1 MIPAKVAGTWQT
13 TDGEL
18 KLEQKYQM
26 ISGSL
31 QIGAVNAPVQGKVIG
46 NDIVLTAGRTI
57 FTGKVNDG
65 TIEGTATDSGKE
77 TKWSLKMKK

>member
-1 MIPAKVAGTWQT
+1 VNGVWDTAE
-13 TDGEL
+13 GEL

-31 QIGAVNAPVQGKVIG
+31 QTGAVNAPVTGKVIG

-57 FTGKVNDG
+57 FTGKVNGG

-77 TKWSLKMKK
+77 SKWSLKMKK